1 MSESLTALIDG
12 DRGEIGQTGSML
24 LAEGL
29 ANLRVCAEFAMAYA
43 KAMRKGAR

>member
-1 MSESLTALIDG
+1 MSESLTAFIDG
-12 DRGEIGQTGSML
+12 DRGETGQTGSML

-43 KAMRKGAR
+43 KAMKARR